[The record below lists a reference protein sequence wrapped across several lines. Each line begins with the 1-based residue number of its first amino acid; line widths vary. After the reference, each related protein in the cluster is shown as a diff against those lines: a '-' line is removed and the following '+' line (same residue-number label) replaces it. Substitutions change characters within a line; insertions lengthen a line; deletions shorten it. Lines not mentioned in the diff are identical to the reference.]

1 MWRLPALQWAPC
13 VQHKWG
19 CLWWVWWPLLRAS
32 GRRSWGTQSIAWWP
46 ACRTHRSDA
55 TGTAICLKHQLYV
68 SVVKWG
74 SGVKLQICVCYTKL
88 YLPKSKTNR
97 YTKLYLPKSKT
108 NQKQHQRQKSEN
120 ALIAKVSSIPN
131 NEHEGVKIYAN
142 DYHHQCLTRLTYN
155 SLWKMARCTSPHIC
169 SF

>member
-1 MWRLPALQWAPC
+1 MVELVQHNRRCPLKMMMMKTEQRCFLMWRLPALQWAPC

-55 TGTAICLKHQLYV
+55 MGTAICLKHQLYV

-74 SGVKLQICVCYTKL
+74 HGVKLQICVCY
-88 YLPKSKTNR
+88 
-97 YTKLYLPKSKT
+97 YTKLYLPKSKA
-108 NQKQHQRQKSEN
+108 NQKHKRERLEEKRREKDCKSQN
-120 ALIAKVSSIPN
+120 LLVLMQSMIFIN
-131 NEHEGVKIYAN
+131 WF
-142 DYHHQCLTRLTYN
+142 N
-155 SLWKMARCTSPHIC
+155 SLL
-169 SF
+169 